1 MKHPDENPLLKVIL
15 ADEQLAALRRASLH
29 QGLDAMRR
37 ARRVRRAMR
46 LGALMLVPVL
56 LILTFTLRKPG
67 QETASQPPPPRSQ
80 QASLTPASPKESD
93 PRMISDEELF
103 ALFPG
108 RSLALIGK
116 PGHQHLVLLD
126 AQTSH

>member
-15 ADEQLAALRRASLH
+15 ADEQLAALRRASLD

-46 LGALMLVPVL
+46 MGALMLVPVL
-56 LILTFTLRKPG
+56 LILTFTLRKPS
-67 QETASQPPPPRSQ
+67 QESASQPPPPSPQ

-116 PGHQHLVLLD
+116 PGHQQLVLLD